1 MTAPRFRTLVSGVM
15 MTALAVTL
23 GACGPVQPSEP
34 PQVLVDAVEAG
45 TIDDKALKVCTDVY
59 PSETYLAALDSTAGE
74 TRDLAQGGPGGTA
87 PDIQDLPG
95 TDETYIAICVSE
107 LPEGN
112 LLKSKYAAMW
122 LTEGSTATGFVAVW
136 NP

>member
-1 MTAPRFRTLVSGVM
+1 

-23 GACGPVQPSEP
+23 AACGPAQPSEP
-34 PQVLVDAVEAG
+34 PQVLVDAVDA
-45 TIDDKALKVCTDVY
+45 
-59 PSETYLAALDSTAGE
+59 SETYLAALDSTAGE

-95 TDETYIAICVSE
+95 SDETYIAICVSE